1 MKKLA
6 ILPFVMAL
14 AACASNST
22 QEQLERAKEYYEEGD
37 RAYKAGQHE
46 RSIELYTKCVEA
58 NPEFASAYLWRGN
71 AWSQVATV
79 RGSKVQQSE
88 ALGNAVSDYT
98 LAANRNPML
107 FDAYWNRACIFM
119 KQARSKEAVADLL
132 QCTNLHAK
140 DPVPHLEVARVY
152 ETRFEDKQV
161 LALEHYEKYVE
172 FGGSDPDIVK
182 KVQQYRDLK
191 KQMAPAPTG
200 KAPSADDEKKAQ
212 ELRGQAMDFA
222 KQGKKEETFKAL
234 EELVTKYGHTKFV
247 KDNLKSLGAMRDAYA
262 PREPKK

>member
-1 MKKLA
+1 MKPLA
-6 ILPFVMAL
+6 ILPLLLSL

-22 QEQLERAKEYYEEGD
+22 QARLDDAKQYFAEGD
-37 RAYKAGQHE
+37 AAYKAGQAE
-46 RSIELYTKCVEA
+46 RAIDLYTKCIEA
-58 NPEFASAYLWRGN
+58 NPEFAAAYLWRGN
-71 AWSQVATV
+71 AWRLIAGDRT
-79 RGSKVQQSE
+79 SKVPQND
-88 ALGNAVSDYT
+88 ALRNAVNDYT

-107 FDAYWNRACIFM
+107 YDAYWNRACIYM
-119 KQARSKEAVADLL
+119 KQARSKEAVSDLL
-132 QCTNLHAK
+132 QCTTLHAK
-140 DPVPHLEVARVY
+140 DPEPHLEVARVY

-200 KAPSADDEKKAQ
+200 KAPTADDEKKAH
-212 ELRGQAMDFA
+212 ELRGQAMEFA

-234 EELVTKYGHTKFV
+234 EELLTKYGHTKFV
-247 KDNLKSLGAMRDAYA
+247 KDNLQSLGAMRSAYA
-262 PREPKK
+262 PKK